1 MALTIRTR
9 LLIFVIAWAY
19 KLWHWSLRP
28 VVHGWEESA
37 RARSNGRRI
46 VFAVWHNEL
55 FMLSGMRQAQNFL
68 TIVSQS
74 KDGDLAAGVLE
85 RLGYVTVRGSSSKG
99 GVKALV
105 AAYRTMRE
113 RDLSAVVTVDGPRGP
128 RHKVKDG
135 VVFLA
140 QKTEALVVPVRAF
153 PTRAKIFERAWDK
166 FILPLPGTRFQAF
179 FGTPYE
185 VTKEKLRG
193 DVLAREVKILE
204 EKLGTLGRVA

>member
-9 LLIFVIAWAY
+9 FLIFAIAWAY
-19 KLWHWSLRP
+19 RLWHWTLRP
-28 VVHGWEESA
+28 VTHGWEESVRA
-37 RARSNGRRI
+37 RAEGRKL
-46 VFAVWHNEL
+46 VFAMWHNEL
-55 FMLSGMRQAQNFL
+55 FMLSGMREAQNLL

-85 RLGYVTVRGSSSKG
+85 RLGYVTVRGSSSRG

-113 RDLSAVVTVDGPRGP
+113 RDLDAVVTVDGPRGP

-140 QKTEALVVPVRAF
+140 QKTNALVVPIRAF
-153 PTRAKIFERAWDK
+153 SDRAKIFERAWDK
-166 FILPLPGTRFQAF
+166 FVLPLPGTRFRVF

-193 DVLAREVKILE
+193 DVLAQEVGILE
-204 EKLGTLGRVA
+204 EKLGALGRGA